1 MQFTLYML
9 KEAIQ
14 VVRCAQ
20 RTNNME
26 IMIKGTRGA
35 PYKIHSNSKVA
46 KKKERRPNKVV

>member
-26 IMIKGTRGA
+26 IVFNGAQGA
-35 PYKIHSNSKVA
+35 PYKIYSNSKVA
-46 KKKERRPNKVV
+46 KKKKRCPNKVV